1 MRYQY
6 IIMFKE
12 ITLLYPFE
20 IEDVSIYTLI
30 PVKYTVNM
38 DNLDEL
44 INLLERSP
52 GKEYFDGHFTKDELT
67 FLKDYYDKIDDA
79 HINPPKR
86 LTKKKL
92 KAVQDECAMQKAYLK
107 KNIFDVKKKIKRR
120 SIVYGFN
127 VFEGVKK
134 VGTDTYEVYGY
145 S

>member
-1 MRYQY
+1 M
-6 IIMFKE
+6 IKE

-20 IEDVSIYTLI
+20 IPNVCIYTLI
-30 PVKYTVNM
+30 PVKYTVDM

-44 INLLERSP
+44 INLLHRSP

-67 FLKDYYDKIDDA
+67 FLKDYYDHIDYA
-79 HINPPKR
+79 YLNPPKR

-92 KAVQDECAMQKAYLK
+92 KALQDLCGIQKAYLK
-107 KNIFDVKKKIKRR
+107 KNIFDVKKKIKRS